1 MRDNHKGMPEILDTF
16 KEGEH
21 YFGLISVEID
31 GIMKKFRFGV
41 SRKGYLT
48 LKNILQLRPFDTMPG
63 LKYRYFLAGVSFRI
77 VDRKI
82 PEFADFEVGIRIEQG
97 NNGKTM
103 TVESPKDLA
112 QNLIWFNEL
121 KDFNEAAQLVEVY

>member
-1 MRDNHKGMPEILDTF
+1 MRDNHEGMPEILDPF

-21 YFGLISVEID
+21 YFGLIAVEID
-31 GIMKKFRFGV
+31 GITKKFRFGV
-41 SRKGYLT
+41 SRKGCLT

-63 LKYRYFLAGVSFRI
+63 LKYRYFLASIAFRI
-77 VDRKI
+77 ADRKI
-82 PEFADFEVGIRIEQG
+82 PEFADFEVRIRIEQG

-103 TVESPKDLA
+103 TVGSPKDLA

-121 KDFNEAAQLVEVY
+121 KDFNEAAHLQQVL